1 MPALI
6 PPLQELQKA
15 RARLHPTA
23 HTRGP
28 DRTTAQE
35 SATAASARAS
45 SITSATVARTPSSAA
60 RTARHATWGRVPCSY
75 ARLEQPVKQRPRSR
89 EIGRGAVGSPCA
101 SPASSRR
108 EPFPRSRSPEITR
121 DHPRDH
127 PRPSRDHPEITP
139 RSPRDHPR
147 SPAAVGRAA
156 NRPPL
161 RAACLAGGC
170 ARPAM
175 GRTCPRHIH
184 DTSNRS
190 GRACL
195 RAWSRRAR
203 ARSWRR
209 QVLAYPG

>member
-6 PPLQELQKA
+6 PEGSGSASPNSTYPGA
-15 RARLHPTA
+15 RSHDSTDP
-23 HTRGP
+23 
-28 DRTTAQE
+28 
-35 SATAASARAS
+35 
-45 SITSATVARTPSSAA
+45 
-60 RTARHATWGRVPCSY
+60 ARHATWGRVPCSY

-121 DHPRDH
+121 DHPRS
-127 PRPSRDHPEITP
+127 PETTPIPPRDHP

-209 QVLAYPG
+209 QVLAYPAGCGEMLHYSPVPSSSATRRHPTAYTP